1 MLSFVVFFHSYGKNV
16 LLDRAAR
23 HLPVF
28 PAPLSSLLST
38 AVSSGGSSLPLLR
51 ASPRSPL

>member
-1 MLSFVVFFHSYGKNV
+1 MLSFVFFFHSYGKNV